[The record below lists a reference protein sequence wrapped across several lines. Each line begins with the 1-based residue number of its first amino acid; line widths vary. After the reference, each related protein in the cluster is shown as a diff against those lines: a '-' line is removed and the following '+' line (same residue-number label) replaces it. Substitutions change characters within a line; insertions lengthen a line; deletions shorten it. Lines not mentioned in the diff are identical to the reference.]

1 MIRLIVLDYLS
12 SLNEKDELDYIFPF
26 LLDQLKFKIVKTVSA
41 SKGQSQYGIDIM
53 AEKVDKDGV
62 KKLFIFQLKGGE
74 DKDIDSHIF
83 YKKDGIYESLM
94 QIKHSNFIDS
104 ILEIKDLPRKIIIV
118 HNGELKSNFEITY
131 NGCIKKEF
139 ISEGWEVERWDINEL
154 KSLFSKYLLNEYI
167 FVKPEFLSLLKK
179 SLAFIDVPENDFK
192 YFKELVDKILN
203 SYKVYNPKNIRRL
216 ISTLCMISALVLHYS
231 KEIDNL
237 WPAKECVTYALLKTW
252 GWLLEKN
259 AISSRKIAIKEFL
272 KLYNLHLRIL
282 NLYFCKTI
290 PIAKEK
296 DGLFSEKGAVFEQIG
311 YPVRSLEYISY
322 LIYYYQ
328 AFVNLNSQSERSIFK
343 NLLVTIEKI
352 INNNSGCQRP
362 LLDNHSIPILI
373 ILLFLLEND
382 ETEFVNKYLENVL
395 DNIFLIK
402 KMRKRLPEL
411 SNNLDSLIEYCSTGA
426 RPKNY
431 VDTSSYLIN
440 ILFEFA
446 YKLKNKKIFNNYWK
460 HLTRDINLLTYYPP
474 ENIEENECLLFKKQ
488 LTEGNS
494 KLFDSNNIVKDE
506 ETAFSYYEKIFNDNS
521 NNERFNFKTDE
532 FGFKHL
538 RMLAHIYFKTPLF
551 PQEWRFLNKR

>member
-12 SLNEKDELDYIFPF
+12 SLKEKDELDYIFPF
-26 LLDQLKFKIVKTVSA
+26 LLDQLKFKIVKNISA
-41 SKGQSQYGIDIM
+41 SRGQSEYGIDIM
-53 AEKVDKDGV
+53 AVKIDKDNV
-62 KKLFIFQLKGGE
+62 KKIFIFQLKGGE
-74 DKDIDSHIF
+74 DKDIYSHVF
-83 YKKDGIYESLM
+83 YKRDGIYESLM
-94 QIKHSNFIDS
+94 QVKHSNFIDS

-118 HNGELKSNFEITY
+118 HNGELKSNFESTY

-139 ISEGWEVERWDINEL
+139 ISEGWEVERWDINKL

-179 SLAFIDVPENDFK
+179 SLAFIDVPENDFR

-203 SYKVYNPKNIRRL
+203 SYKIYNPKNIRRL

-252 GWLLEKN
+252 GWLLERN
-259 AISSRKIAIKEFL
+259 AISSRKIAIKEFF
-272 KLYNLHLRIL
+272 KIYNLHLRIL
-282 NLYFCKTI
+282 NLYFFKTI

-296 DGLFSEKGAVFEQIG
+296 DGLFSEKGSVFEQIG

-343 NLLVTIEKI
+343 NLLVTIKKI

-362 LLDNHSIPILI
+362 LLDNHSIPILV

-411 SNNLDSLIEYCSTGA
+411 SNNLDSLIEYCSTGT

-446 YKLKNKKIFNNYWK
+446 YKLKNKKLFINYWK
-460 HLTRDINLLTYYPP
+460 HLAKDINLLTYYPP

-494 KLFDSNNIVKDE
+494 KLFYSNNIVKDE

-538 RMLAHIYFKTPLF
+538 RMLSHIYFKTPLF
-551 PQEWRFLNKR
+551 PQEWRFLNKI